1 MIRCLTKKNIYVK
14 NILNVQK
21 CLIKTKAIGIK
32 KIKSKTVNLP
42 NKISKEDE
50 NFVYVSKNF
59 HKKVPGHITLTYG
72 TSKLPYFLFTNMIED
87 SEVYELI
94 ESKLFIENFL
104 LKLENGNQGIINL
117 LKCNEDIMNFSI
129 LLCGKRMTGTN
140 SENRNIILDRL
151 WNALE
156 KYNFN
161 LTIKSINT
169 RLKVW
174 KENGKSFDVKEMLN
188 DLEVKRK
195 LAPDQ
200 KFMNFMIHQLADCGM
215 EDELNNFKD
224 ELIKRNLYSSK
235 DYELAMIRCLS
246 VKKMDLNCDNLIE
259 SFINKYGEDSKY
271 EALSEAIL
279 GASKQVNLPRIYSLL
294 RRTIFS
300 REDGLKTYYSF
311 FLKNNI
317 IMEIIWNL
325 EVMSLST
332 NKNAARNF
340 IHDVLKHNF
349 PKIIGLKLNITECE
363 RHINEGNYYIGAL
376 LFRRFSN
383 YVRKLGNERYDNLVA
398 YLLQKILKEMVINR
412 TDKEEMKP
420 VLNHLTSKFKN
431 RTSIFC
437 DLEFFI
443 LTSKKYSCFEK
454 LNMFLSFVDEIDP
467 YRERYHLI
475 YPIIAHETDIKNI
488 LSILFIWKNS
498 GYNDL
503 MKLNFHLIYLYV
515 LKRMLF
521 MLDNKYYY
529 NNHYERLEHIKQIF
543 ISYDIPEYVIYYW
556 MFRLKNYYEQKKDIY
571 QCNTLH
577 LPLKD
582 LTNWLKNNNEKRFIP
597 ITTVDMKKE
606 EVDNQLTNYIKTKN
620 LKNINS
626 ILNEK
631 STYQIVDVN
640 SYTDKI
646 IDVYLEND
654 RRDEMIT
661 FITNISNYYT
671 PLFGKIPLIS
681 IEQISKVLQV
691 FPKNIQNVNDI
702 LKIINLI
709 RNKFY
714 VIDAK
719 RDFFLTNKSG
729 MENLI
734 VPLLDS
740 SIKEGFTD
748 KHIDDLQLL
757 IINLFNFKRNNKIG
771 RIERSKD
778 LITPLFIHEILKH
791 LNWDKAVEVF
801 FKFQLNHRL
810 LNGILVLLNHGL
822 KTSNNL
828 LQQASL
834 LSEFKKYTN
843 EYKINYYYI
852 AALANSKNFNVTE
865 NEIQKII
872 QSSENAHLARTY
884 MLIKHLPYLS
894 ETDKW
899 QENFLKACLL
909 WKNSED
915 KKNILNY
922 VLVEQY
928 I

>member
-21 CLIKTKAIGIK
+21 CLIETKAIGIE
-32 KIKSKTVNLP
+32 KIESKTVSLP
-42 NKISKEDE
+42 HKISKEDE
-50 NFVYVSKNF
+50 KFVYVSKNF
-59 HKKVPGHITLTYG
+59 HKKVPGHITLTYE
-72 TSKLPYFLFTNMIED
+72 TSRVPYFLSTKMLRHFR
-87 SEVYELI
+87 VYQLI
-94 ESKLFIENFL
+94 ESKFFIENFL
-104 LKLENGNQGIINL
+104 LELENGNQEIINT
-117 LKCNEDIMNFSI
+117 LKCNEDIINILI

-174 KENGKSFDVKEMLN
+174 KENGKSFDVKEMLS

-246 VKKMDLNCDNLIE
+246 VKKMDLNCDNLIA

-279 GASKQVNLPRIYSLL
+279 GASQQANLPRIYSLL

-311 FLKNNI
+311 FLKNTDV
-317 IMEIIWNL
+317 MKMIWNL
-325 EVMSLST
+325 EMMSLPT
-332 NKNAARNF
+332 NKNAARILIVDIF
-340 IHDVLKHNF
+340 KHKF
-349 PKIIGLKLNITECE
+349 SKKKSFKLIIQECE
-363 RHINEGNYYIGAL
+363 RHINEGNYYIGAVFIGYFL
-376 LFRRFSN
+376 NLIKKMEN
-383 YVRKLGNERYDNLVA
+383 KHYDNLVA
-398 YLLQKILKEMVINR
+398 YLLQKLLKEMVINC
-412 TDKEEMKP
+412 TDKEEMKSA
-420 VLNHLTSKFKN
+420 LNHLGYKFKN
-431 RTSIFC
+431 RASIFC

-475 YPIIAHETDIKNI
+475 YPIIAQETDIKNI

-515 LKRMLF
+515 LKQMLL
-521 MLDNKYYY
+521 MLDDKYYY
-529 NNHYERLEHIKQIF
+529 NNHYGRLEHIKQIL
-543 ISYDIPEYVIYYW
+543 ISYDIPEYVIYDW
-556 MFRLKNYYEQKKDIY
+556 MFRLKNYYKRKKDISG
-571 QCNTLH
+571 CDSLN

-582 LTNWLKNNNEKRFIP
+582 LTDWLKNNNEKKFIP

-606 EVDNQLTNYIKTKN
+606 EVDNQLTNCIKTKN

-654 RRDEMIT
+654 CRDEMIT

-671 PLFGKIPLIS
+671 PLFGKSPLIS
-681 IEQISKVLQV
+681 MEQVLKVLQV
-691 FPKNIQNVNDI
+691 IPKNIQNVNDI
-702 LKIINLI
+702 LKIMDLF
-709 RNKFY
+709 RKKFD
-714 VIDAK
+714 VTDAK
-719 RDFFLTNKSG
+719 GEYFLADKSG
-729 MENLI
+729 RENLI
-734 VPLLDS
+734 FPLLDS
-740 SIKEGFTD
+740 LIKEGFTD

-757 IINLFNFKRNNKIG
+757 IINVFNFQGSKRNGKA
-771 RIERSKD
+771 EKD
-778 LITPLFIHEILKH
+778 NDLVTPLFIHEILNH
-791 LNWDKAVEVF
+791 SNWDKAVEVF
-801 FKFQLNHRL
+801 FKFQLNYRL
-810 LNGILVLLNHGL
+810 HNGILVLLNHSL
-822 KTSNNL
+822 KNSSNL
-828 LQQASL
+828 LQQVSL
-834 LSEFKKYTN
+834 LSEFRKYTDEDKVN
-843 EYKINYYYI
+843 LYYI
-852 AALANSKNFNVTE
+852 AALANSKSFNVTE
-865 NEIQKII
+865 NEIQKIT
-872 QSSENAHLARTY
+872 QSIKEKDAARIY
-884 MLIKHLPYLS
+884 SLIKHLPYLS

-899 QENFLKACLL
+899 QENFLNACLL
-909 WKNSED
+909 CKNITD
-915 KKNILNY
+915 KKDILNY
-922 VLVEQY
+922 ALTEEY